1 MKRPAA
7 KTLRQAPVLLPAAI
21 LVLWAASAAAQT
33 GSGADLTGSAWLA
46 GKIGGRG
53 VVDGARTTL
62 EFAEAGRVGGNAG
75 CNRYFGPV
83 SVEEDTVAFG
93 NLAATRMMCPPALM
107 DQEERFMQALRE
119 ARRLELEGDGEKLLV
134 YGDGSEPLI
143 QFTRIVEK

>member
-1 MKRPAA
+1 MKRRAA
-7 KTLRQAPVLLPAAI
+7 KTFRQASALLPAAMF
-21 LVLWAASAAAQT
+21 VLWAAGAAAQT

-46 GKIGGRG
+46 GEIGGRD

-75 CNRYFGPV
+75 CNRYFGPL
-83 SVEEDTVAFG
+83 SVGGDTLAFG

-107 DQEERFMQALRE
+107 DQEERFLQALRE
-119 ARRLELEGDGEKLLV
+119 ARRFELRQDGEQLLI

-143 QFTRIVEK
+143 RFTRIVDK